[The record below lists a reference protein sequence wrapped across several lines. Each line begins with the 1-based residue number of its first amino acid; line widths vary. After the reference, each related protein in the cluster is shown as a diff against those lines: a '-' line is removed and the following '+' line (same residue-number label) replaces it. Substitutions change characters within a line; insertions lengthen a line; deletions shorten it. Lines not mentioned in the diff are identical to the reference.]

1 MNPILMPKSKKKA
14 KKAVEEVKEEI
25 KEEVEHEEDHKEAEL
40 LLEKKP
46 IELTDQEAVNLSKLL
61 YSEVYTLIFNKL
73 KDAQIL
79 KSLCNRFSI
88 KLDEIDPK
96 PMINKV

>member
-14 KKAVEEVKEEI
+14 KKAVEEVKEE
-25 KEEVEHEEDHKEAEL
+25 HKEAEL